1 MILCFRSWV
10 KLAAPG
16 LVLATLAACGNNGA
30 PPYAPE
36 APQAL
41 PLLAAARPGSAPS
54 GPTPQGST
62 PLPPRSP
69 AAGAPSDPHVLYDLR
84 EKCAADARQWYD
96 HSVTA
101 GGSYAARS
109 MLSRGFI
116 SHYDSK
122 ANDCFVMTSAVSRI
136 KATAPRKA
144 LLVEIHDL
152 VDVLENRNIGRYSAP
167 AAAADSP
174 QSAVSTPAT
183 VATECR
189 VADKTC
195 ASKEDWDTLTRPYM
209 TD

>member
-1 MILCFRSWV
+1 MILRFRSWV

-41 PLLAAARPGSAPS
+41 PVLGAPRPGSAPS
-54 GPTPQGST
+54 GLT
-62 PLPPRSP
+62 PLPTRAP
-69 AAGAPSDPHVLYDLR
+69 ATGAPSDPHVLYDLR

-96 HSVTA
+96 HVNAA
-101 GGSYAARS
+101 GGSYPARS
-109 MLSRGFI
+109 MLSHGFI

-122 ANDCFVMTSAVSRI
+122 ANECFAMTSAVSRI

-167 AAAADSP
+167 AAAPDSP